1 MGIEWRKI
9 ERGECE
15 KLKDVPE
22 GATVVSIDD
31 KLVVAFCE
39 GCSNPIFDEQEYVLT
54 DDDAVYLHV
63 KCAAALRL

>member
-1 MGIEWRKI
+1 MSIQWRKI
-9 ERGECE
+9 EHGQCE

-22 GATVVSIDD
+22 GAVVYYIDD
-31 KLVVAFCE
+31 KFVVAFCE
-39 GCSNPIFDEQEYVLT
+39 GCSNPIFEEQEYILT